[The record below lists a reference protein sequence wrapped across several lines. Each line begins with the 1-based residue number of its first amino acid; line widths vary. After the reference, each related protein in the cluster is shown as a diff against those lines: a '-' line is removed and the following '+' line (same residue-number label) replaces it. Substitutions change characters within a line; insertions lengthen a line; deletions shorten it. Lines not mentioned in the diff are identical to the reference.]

1 MAKPMTAEEIL
12 ALVTGLT
19 PRERIRL
26 LRLIAASA
34 PVGAAA
40 AYAAVPPGSDEFVT
54 DDEPL
59 GWEADGWEE
68 VG

>member
-12 ALVTGLT
+12 PLVTGLA

-26 LRLIAASA
+26 LKLIAASA

-40 AYAAVPPGSDEFVT
+40 AYAAIPPASDEFST
-54 DDEPL
+54 DEEPL
-59 GWEADGWEE
+59 GWDADGWEE

>member
-12 ALVTGLT
+12 PLVTGLA

-34 PVGAAA
+34 SVGAAA
-40 AYAAVPPGSDEFVT
+40 AYAAFRLPDKRRPVLI
-54 DDEPL
+54 L
-59 GWEADGWEE
+59 GLLFGERFS
-68 VG
+68 